1 MIPSADKAA
10 TKGRLVE
17 LAVTDLGIIERLTL
31 VFGPGMTVLTGETGA
46 GKTMVV
52 GAIELLLGGRA
63 DASIVRSG
71 ASEAVVEGRFD
82 VDGEELVLARVV
94 PADGRS
100 RAYVNGRMATAAV
113 LAEQAAAVVDLHGQ
127 HGHQSLLAPRTQRA
141 ALDRFAGIDLGPL
154 QGARAECRRLAHELR
169 DLGGDAGAR
178 AREADL
184 LRFQLDELRAA
195 NLSDPEEDTLLDE
208 QEDLLAGAVGHA
220 EVAAQATEL
229 LSDDDGVVDGIGRA
243 VASLDGHA
251 PFSALVERL
260 RAVQAEVADVAAGT
274 RALGE
279 AIEDDPAR
287 LAEIRERR
295 HLLVD
300 VRRKYGSA
308 SVAGVDGDGL
318 ESERGGVT
326 RNATLHDVIAYRDAA
341 AARLARLDHHDE
353 AAASLEGEL
362 AVAGDEAAAA
372 ALAVGRARRGAS
384 PALAEAVTGHL
395 QALAMAGACME
406 VVVGDEDPGD
416 DVVFL
421 LAANPGSD
429 PAPLSRVASGGEL
442 ARTMLALRLV
452 LSAAPPVLVF
462 DEVDA
467 GIGGRAALAVGRSL
481 ARLGADHQ
489 VVVVTHL
496 PQVAAFADHQ
506 VHVHKTTSGEA
517 TRASARL
524 LEHDA
529 RVVELSR
536 MLSGTPES
544 ETMREAATE
553 LLQRATAER
562 GR

>member
-1 MIPSADKAA
+1 MNSPADDA
-10 TKGRLVE
+10 TSKGRLVE

-31 VFGPGMTVLTGETGA
+31 VFGPGMTALTGETGA

-63 DASIVRSG
+63 EASTVRTG
-71 ASEAVVEGRFD
+71 AAEAVVEGRFE
-82 VDGEELVLARVV
+82 VDGEELVLTRVV

-100 RAYVNGRMATAAV
+100 RAYVNGRMATATE

-127 HGHQSLLAPRTQRA
+127 HAHQSLLAPRTQRT
-141 ALDRFAGIDLGPL
+141 ALDHFAGVDLGAL
-154 QGARAECRRLAHELR
+154 HEARTERRRLAQELR

-195 NLSDPEEDTLLDE
+195 NLSDPEEDERLDE

-220 EVAAQATEL
+220 EVAAHATEV
-229 LSDDDGVVDGIGRA
+229 LSEEDGVVDGIGRA
-243 VASLDGHA
+243 VATLSGHA

-260 RAVQAEVADVAAGT
+260 RAVQAEVADVAADART
-274 RALGE
+274 LGE

-295 HLLVD
+295 QLLVD
-300 VRRKYGSA
+300 LRRKYGSA
-308 SVAGVDGDGL
+308 AVADDDRDRRN
-318 ESERGGVT
+318 ERAAST

-341 AARLARLDHHDE
+341 AVRLARLDHHDE
-353 AAASLEGEL
+353 AAAALEGEL
-362 AVAGDEAAAA
+362 AVVGAEEAAA
-372 ALAVGRARRGAS
+372 ALAVGRARRGAAS
-384 PALAEAVTGHL
+384 ALADAVGGHL
-395 QALAMAGACME
+395 RALAMAGARVE
-406 VVVGDEDPGD
+406 VTVGDEDPGD

-506 VHVHKTTSGEA
+506 VHVHKTTSGGA

-524 LEHDA
+524 LDHDA

-544 ETMREAATE
+544 ETTRGAATE
-553 LLQRATAER
+553 LLQRAAAER
-562 GR
+562 DR